1 MLTAD
6 NRSKYDNSN
15 NQQEDVIAAFSRA
28 FDLGL
33 DDSECQDRL
42 SVLRQYKFD
51 GTPLS
56 PLSMQMIDFD
66 LRSATYDTHELD
78 EHGPVEIAGLRLDDD
93 SDDADSNDWETASD
107 E

>member
-1 MLTAD
+1 MLTAN
-6 NRSKYDNSN
+6 NRSKYDSCN
-15 NQQEDVIAAFSRA
+15 NQQEDVITAFIRA
-28 FDLGL
+28 FEVGL
-33 DDSECQDRL
+33 EDSECQDRL
-42 SVLRQYKFD
+42 SALREYKIN

-56 PLSMQMIDFD
+56 PSSMQMIDFD
-66 LRSATYDTHELD
+66 LRTATYDTHELD